1 MKWQVRDWRNNDFVR
16 KHMFNN
22 QIITENEHKG
32 FLDGLQNS
40 VNRKYYI
47 AFFDGKPFGV
57 LNTNIDSDGKKLEFG
72 YYLTD
77 IRYVDGGFGAILEYA
92 LLNHAFFS
100 LNVKTVFCRVLTE
113 NKKVISL
120 HKRFG
125 FEIIMSDEEICFQSI
140 GAERWKEKQKYIE
153 NIIGSILPISDIGR
167 LC

>member
-57 LNTNIDSDGKKLEFG
+57 LNTNIDSDAKKLE
-72 YYLTD
+72 L
-77 IRYVDGGFGAILEYA
+77 
-92 LLNHAFFS
+92 
-100 LNVKTVFCRVLTE
+100 
-113 NKKVISL
+113 
-120 HKRFG
+120 
-125 FEIIMSDEEICFQSI
+125 
-140 GAERWKEKQKYIE
+140 
-153 NIIGSILPISDIGR
+153 
-167 LC
+167 